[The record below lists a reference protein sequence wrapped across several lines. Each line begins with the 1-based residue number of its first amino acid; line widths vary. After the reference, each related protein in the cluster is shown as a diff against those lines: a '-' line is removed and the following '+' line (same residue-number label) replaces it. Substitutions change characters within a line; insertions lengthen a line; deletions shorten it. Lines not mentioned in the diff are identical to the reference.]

1 MRQKNI
7 VWPAA
12 SPAMLH
18 ASSCQMQIALPD
30 ANIPPGASPRQPAWD
45 DLLARHG
52 QREADLLVPGLP
64 PLNPCPQGITC
75 CADGASVSANS
86 YRPRATETSRLSTT
100 RKRHRAGKGTML
112 RAR

>member
-64 PLNPCPQGITC
+64 PLNPCLHGITC

-100 RKRHRAGKGTML
+100 RKRH
-112 RAR
+112 